1 MNVRRWYY
9 ENKNRY
15 EEFEVLYDNGRFMLV
30 RNVEGGA
37 FSFGLCEDFGT
48 PFGFPACWSCL
59 TKDQIVEKLN
69 GFIGID
75 KQYRELEKF
84 AKQQY
89 GYTGA
94 EQWQAMIDAALRVV
108 ELEARP

>member
-75 KQYRELEKF
+75 TFKVCDGR
-84 AKQQY
+84 QQRDNKH
-89 GYTGA
+89 
-94 EQWQAMIDAALRVV
+94 WPFDL
-108 ELEARP
+108 